1 MLPAT
6 QREKERDMCCYTQ
19 TCRENYSTT
28 QLRLFREEKECPTL
42 PAQYVTVCAKTER
55 NTDAMNPEEI
65 PAL

>member
-6 QREKERDMCCYTQ
+6 QREKERYVLLHT
-19 TCRENYSTT
+19 NLFPYNTT

-65 PAL
+65 PVL